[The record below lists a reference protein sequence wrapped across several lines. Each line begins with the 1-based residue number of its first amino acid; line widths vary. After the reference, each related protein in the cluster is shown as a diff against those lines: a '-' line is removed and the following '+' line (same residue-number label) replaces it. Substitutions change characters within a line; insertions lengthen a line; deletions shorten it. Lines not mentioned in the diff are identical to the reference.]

1 MFLRC
6 GILREYSSVFIL
18 LLRLADVIA
27 NLTHNLRRQ
36 QVQALEVCQGNAG
49 PSSSF
54 LDPHAGRGGA
64 PPLGHSKAN
73 SACSWGCLSPCS
85 VGMWVRFDSAWRLHK
100 RRAPQAAAMLPEV
113 SR

>member
-54 LDPHAGRGGA
+54 LDPPRGAGRRAAPGALKSQLGVFLGLFVALFGGHVGAIRQRMAVAQA
-64 PPLGHSKAN
+64 PGSAGGGHAS
-73 SACSWGCLSPCS
+73 
-85 VGMWVRFDSAWRLHK
+85 
-100 RRAPQAAAMLPEV
+100 
-113 SR
+113 